1 MPDFQQVTLLLTG
14 RQNFQPGPETI
25 CIRRL
30 YNKEIFMIYI
40 RNEGLDFQYE
50 ISDVIKLFFMDED
63 VAFTDDEPPADDRRI
78 FILIRAKESGDHVN
92 LSILFRAPGMQCHK
106 ESTVPAADEPYE
118 ARKLLKREMKR
129 QMYLIFSEYTGNCL
143 PWGFLTGIRP
153 AKIVQEMLED
163 GKEKQEIMDRL
174 TGYYLVSPDKAQLLY
189 GIAVVERDILRET
202 APDMISLYIGI
213 PFCPTRCL
221 YCSFTSNPVGKYKTM
236 LDGYMK
242 ALEKEM
248 DGVCEIIR
256 NKGHRI
262 QSIYIGG
269 GTPTALDLDNLK
281 RFLESVESKFDLEHV
296 REYTLEAGRPD
307 SLDKDK
313 LKAIRDS
320 RVDRISINPQTMNDD
335 TLTLIGRKHSSEDI
349 ITSFGMA
356 REIGFENINMDVIA
370 GLPGED
376 YPMFEH
382 TMEEIEK
389 LMPESLT
396 VHTMAIKR
404 ASRLKTERE
413 KYGLTSRHEVSR
425 MIDLAQKQACT
436 MGMHPYYIYRQKN
449 MLGNFENIGYCRP
462 GLESIYNI
470 QIMEEKQTIIALGA
484 GAVTK
489 AVYPDENRIERAFNV
504 KGVEEYIT
512 RVDEMLQRKRALL
525 L

>member
-1 MPDFQQVTLLLTG
+1 MV
-14 RQNFQPGPETI
+14 
-25 CIRRL
+25 
-30 YNKEIFMIYI
+30 YI
-40 RNEGLDFQYE
+40 KHEGLDFQYD
-50 ISDVIKLFFMDED
+50 ISDVIKLFFIDEN
-63 VAFTDDEPPADDRRI
+63 VVFIDDEPPADDRRI
-78 FILIRAKESGDHVN
+78 FIFIRAKESDSHVD
-92 LSILFRAPGMQCHK
+92 LSILFRAPDMQCLK
-106 ESTVPAADEPYE
+106 ESSVPVVNDPYE

-129 QMYLIFSEYTGNCL
+129 QIYLIFSEYTGSRF

-153 AKIVQEMLED
+153 AKIVQEMLDD
-163 GKEKQEIMDRL
+163 GKKKQEIMDRL
-174 TGYYLVSPDKAQLLY
+174 TDYYLVSPEKAQLLY

-242 ALEKEM
+242 ALETEM
-248 DGVCEIIR
+248 DGVREIIQ
-256 NKGHRI
+256 NKGHKI

-281 RFLESVESKFDLEHV
+281 RLLESVENKFDLEHV
-296 REYTLEAGRPD
+296 KEYTLEAGRPD

-313 LKAIRDS
+313 LIAIKNS

-335 TLTLIGRKHSSEDI
+335 TLTLIGRKHTAEDI
-349 ITSFGMA
+349 VTSFGIA
-356 REIGFENINMDVIA
+356 REIGFDNINMDIIV
-370 GLPGED
+370 GLPGEN
-376 YPMFEH
+376 YCMFEH
-382 TMEEIEK
+382 TMEEIGK
-389 LMPESLT
+389 LLPESLT

-404 ASRLKTERE
+404 ASRLNAE
-413 KYGLTSRHEVSR
+413 KGRYGLTSRHEVSK
-425 MIDLAQKQACT
+425 MIDLAREWAWK
-436 MGMHPYYIYRQKN
+436 MGMHPYYVYRQKN
-449 MLGNFENIGYCRP
+449 MLGNFENTGYCKP

-470 QIMEEKQTIIALGA
+470 QIMEERQTIIALGA

-489 AVYPDENRIERAFNV
+489 AVYPNENRIERAFNV

-512 RVDEMLQRKRALL
+512 RVGEMLQRKRALL